1 MSENPQHP
9 ELLAPAGGWDC
20 LRAAVANGADAVYFG
35 LPRFNARLRADN
47 FRDEELPDVVT
58 FCHRHG
64 VKAYVAFNTLVFTG
78 ELDAAEAMLRDC
90 SRAGVDALIVQDVGL
105 VRLARTVV
113 PELPIHASTQMTITS
128 PEGVE
133 FARELGVERVV
144 LARELSLRDLE
155 KFRTQSTS
163 GATEKSEIRNQKS
176 EMPLEV
182 FVHGALCV
190 AYSGQCLTS
199 ESLGQRSA
207 NRGECAQAC
216 RMTYELIVDGVVRDL
231 GDKRYLLSPQ
241 DLAAVEEIPALL
253 ERGVTSFKIEG
264 RLKSPEY
271 VAAVCQV
278 YRRALDAALVA
289 GTVAATPPS
298 QHVSA
303 APSPQAPASSRRGV
317 ADTRC
322 DEGVAATLVPAALP
336 PQVSAPA
343 AHRITDDERYKLEM
357 TFSRG
362 LFTGW
367 MHGVDH
373 QRLVPARSGKKR
385 GPFAGALTRVG
396 GESVEFDSAVPL
408 KPGDG
413 IVFETGGDTNAEQGG
428 RIYQIKGRRYFFEHD
443 RIDFSKL
450 KIGDRVWKTDDPA
463 LGKKLRQSF
472 TGRIEPRRIPVNL
485 VVRGA
490 AGEPLEV
497 EAGVWSEPLADGC
510 ARRDRAPGGTGGPPV
525 PPIVRSAIPLQT
537 ARTAPLTDE
546 KLREHLGR
554 FGEHPYA
561 LGELRNEL
569 KGDVILPISEL
580 NRVRRELAFALDAA
594 HQRRRAESPQTWRDV
609 FRGCDA
615 PSQSVPA
622 APSPRAPTHQRT
634 GLTETSCNEGRAVA
648 DKSEIRAE
656 RSETAMGAGGANQK
670 SEIRLTVLCRTM
682 EHMEAALACGVPL
695 LYVDFEDIR
704 RYRDAV
710 ALVRGHCVPACGEGA
725 AGTCCDGA
733 SQPRMQ
739 PQIFLATPRIQKA
752 GERGFFKLIENAAPD
767 GVLIRNLGAIDYFRA
782 TPLRRIGDFSLNV
795 ANPLTA
801 QHFIGRGLERL
812 TISYDLNIAQVLAL
826 LAECGVEGSSA
837 LRVPRSAFEI
847 TLHQHMPMF
856 HMEHCVF
863 AAFMSKGTSFLDCG
877 RPCDT
882 HRVHLRD
889 RVGIQHPL
897 RADVGC
903 RNTLFNAVAQTGAG
917 FFDALRGAGL
927 SNFRVEL
934 LEEDAVESARVI
946 RAYQSLIA
954 GERDGEGLWRELKAQ
969 SQLGVTKGT
978 LTAR

>member
-1 MSENPQHP
+1 MSAFSEPP

-35 LPRFNARLRADN
+35 LPRFNARMRADN
-47 FRDEELPDVVT
+47 FRDEELGEVVA

-105 VRLARTVV
+105 VRLARIVV

-128 PEGVE
+128 PEGVA
-133 FARELGVERVV
+133 FARDLGIARVV

-155 KFRTQSTS
+155 KFNEESAS
-163 GATEKSEIRNQKS
+163 SS
-176 EMPLEV
+176 LPLEV

-216 RMTYELIVDGVVRDL
+216 RMPYELIVDGELRDL

-253 ERGVTSFKIEG
+253 ERGVRSFKIEG

-278 YRRALDAALVA
+278 YRKAIDAALA
-289 GTVAATPPS
+289 VAATPPS
-298 QHVSA
+298 QHVPA
-303 APSPQAPASSRRGV
+303 APSPQLPINSRRG
-317 ADTRC
+317 AGDTFC
-322 DEGVAATLVPAALP
+322 AGGAAATEGAGD
-336 PQVSAPA
+336 VSAA
-343 AHRITDDERYKLEM
+343 DRYQLEM

-373 QRLVPARSGKKR
+373 QRLVSARFGKKR
-385 GPFAGALTRVG
+385 GPLAGRIRAVG
-396 GESVEFDSAVPL
+396 RDHVELEPEAEL

-413 IVFETGGDTNAEQGG
+413 VVFDTGGDTNAEQGG
-428 RIYQIKGRRYFFEHD
+428 RIYQINGRRLFFEHGK
-443 RIDFSKL
+443 IDFARL

-463 LGKKLRQSF
+463 LNKRLRQSF
-472 TGRIEPRRIPVNL
+472 AGRIEPRNRTPIAL
-485 VVRGA
+485 TVRGK
-490 AGEPLEV
+490 AGGPLEV
-497 EAGVWSEPLADGC
+497 ECGC
-510 ARRDRAPGGTGGPPV
+510 PDAQSPV
-525 PPIVRSAIPLQT
+525 TVRSAMPLQA

-554 FGEHPYA
+554 FGEHPYE

-569 KGDVILPISEL
+569 AGDVILPIGEL

-594 HQRRRAESPQTWRDV
+594 LKHQRIESQRMWRDV

-615 PSQSVPA
+615 PSQHVAA
-622 APSPRAPTHQRT
+622 APSPQPPINSRRGVADTFCDGGVAAT
-634 GLTETSCNEGRAVA
+634 GLAATAISAATLAVLV
-648 DKSEIRAE
+648 
-656 RSETAMGAGGANQK
+656 RS
-670 SEIRLTVLCRTM
+670 M
-682 EHMEAALACGVPL
+682 EQLDATLGCGVETVYL
-695 LYVDFEDIR
+695 DFEDIR
-704 RYRDAV
+704 RYKDGV
-710 ALVRGHCVPACGEGA
+710 ALVRERGGA
-725 AGTCCDGA
+725 
-733 SQPRMQ
+733 QVV
-739 PQIFLATPRIQKA
+739 LATPRIQKA
-752 GERGFFKLIENAAPD
+752 GEQGFFKLIENAAPD
-767 GVLIRNLGAIDYFRA
+767 GVLIRNLGAVDYFRGHA
-782 TPLRRIGDFSLNV
+782 HLRRIGDFSLNV

-801 QHFIGRGLERL
+801 QHFIAKGLERV
-812 TISYDLNIAQVLAL
+812 TISYDLNVAQVLDL
-826 LAECGVEGSSA
+826 LAAAPPEW
-837 LRVPRSAFEI
+837 FEL

-856 HMEHCVF
+856 HMEHCVY

-877 RPCDT
+877 RPCDR

-889 RVGIQHPL
+889 RVGVAHPL

-903 RNTLFNAVAQTGAG
+903 RNTLFNAVAQTGARY
-917 FFDALRGAGL
+917 FDALAAAGL
-927 SNFRVEL
+927 RAFRVEL
-934 LEEDAVESARVI
+934 LEEDAAETRRVVG
-946 RAYQSLIA
+946 AYQALLG
-954 GERDGEGLWRELKAQ
+954 GERNGEGLWRELNAQ
-969 SQLGVTKGT
+969 SQLGVTRGT
-978 LTAR
+978 LEAR